1 MSAKDTANR
10 RWTLIGFVFSTVNPR
25 RLRSANNPIAKI
37 GFVFH
42 LSITL
47 LTTGFEAQTALAFAI
62 EFVFSTVNPGVG
74 SKRKNPTR
82 RNWVRFSP
90 VDNQT
95 HHWLRSANGPG
106 IADRLRFFKNSE
118 PASAPTRR
126 SPKSSKF
133 GSFLNVNRPR
143 RPFFSLTP
151 PTYSSYSISINSR
164 FTSQPVHALNLRCA
178 RCCCR

>member
-1 MSAKDTANR
+1 MNPGVGSKRKNPTR
-10 RWTLIGFVFSTVNPR
+10 RNWVRFSP
-25 RLRSANNPIAKI
+25 
-37 GFVFH
+37 
-42 LSITL
+42 SISC

-62 EFVFSTVNPGVG
+62 GFVFSTVNPASA

-143 RPFFSLTP
+143 RPFFNLTP